1 MKKNPKANM
10 QLRSKKVFE
19 ACLIVAIIL
28 HIAVF
33 SAFKKFE
40 TEEYVF
46 DETETI
52 LEIENIPETEQIKKP
67 PPPAA
72 PSVPVESE
80 DEELLDDITIEETEF
95 ESFMFDDAPP
105 PPPRI
110 EEEEIPPFLPYEDQ
124 PKVIGG
130 LAAIQRLVKYP
141 EIARK
146 AGIEGQ
152 VLILVLVSTDGIPTE
167 FQVVKS
173 LGNNG
178 CDEAAIDAIK
188 QVRFIP
194 AKQRDRPV
202 PFRISIPI
210 RFQIKS
216 GG

>member
-1 MKKNPKANM
+1 MIKNPKSNM

-40 TEEYVF
+40 AEEYVF

-52 LEIENIPETEQIKKP
+52 LEIENIPETEQIQKP

-95 ESFMFDDAPP
+95 ESYMFDDAPP

-110 EEEEIPPFLPYEDQ
+110 EEEEIPPFLPFEDQ
-124 PKVIGG
+124 PKIIGG
-130 LAAIQRLVKYP
+130 IAAIQKLIKYP

-152 VLILVLVSTDGIPTE
+152 VIINVLVSKEGVPTE
-167 FQVVKS
+167 FQVIKS

-178 CDEAAIDAIK
+178 CDEAAIEAIK

-194 AKQRDRPV
+194 AKQRDRAV
-202 PFRISIPI
+202 PFRISIQI
-210 RFQIKS
+210 KFQIQSS
-216 GG
+216 G